1 MVFDAQH
8 VAVYIVSGLLGLIL
22 LFYAF
27 VRIYG
32 DDIKD
37 NVKTSKEKI
46 DELNRRLKII
56 KETIN
61 KFELDDDASAP
72 EIKAAERILYWCS
85 SAADDMVKLN
95 ILKVNKSLWKK
106 NDIPLPPKIL
116 KKYIKDI
123 SLDY

>member
-1 MVFDAQH
+1 MIFDAQH
-8 VAVYIVSGLLGLIL
+8 VDVYIVSGLLGLIL

-61 KFELDDDASAP
+61 KFELGDDASSP

-95 ILKVNKSLWKK
+95 ILKVNKLLWKK
-106 NDIPLPPKIL
+106 NNIPLPPKIL
-116 KKYIKDI
+116 KGYIKDI
-123 SLDY
+123 GLEY